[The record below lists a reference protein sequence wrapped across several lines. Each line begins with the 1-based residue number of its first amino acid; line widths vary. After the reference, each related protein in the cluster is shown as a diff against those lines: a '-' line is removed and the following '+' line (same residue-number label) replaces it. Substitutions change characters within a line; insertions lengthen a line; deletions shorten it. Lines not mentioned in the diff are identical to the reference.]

1 MHPGTRSPGGGEPL
15 PSIGVT
21 LRLTVDTGAWQ
32 RHIDAVVAAT
42 DGLVPVVKGN
52 GYGFGR
58 SALALVAAT
67 MADTIAVGTVHEL
80 DVLDTTADIAAPRA
94 ASGAAPS
101 TAPGAAPS
109 TAPCDVTVL
118 TPTLHAPDVPH
129 DRVVLTVG
137 SSEHVAALAGWPG
150 RVVVKVASAMRRY
163 GEDPDLLDR
172 ARDAGLDVIG
182 WSIHPP
188 LAGTDRDRLD
198 EITALLPHLDPGF
211 TVWLS
216 HLAPDALALLPDSH
230 RYRLRVGTWLW
241 HGDKSALHLN
251 AEVLAIRPVAAGDRA
266 GYRLVPVPTDGT
278 LVMVGAGSAHGV
290 APLAD
295 GRSPFHHRRRRV
307 DLLEPPHMHTS
318 MLFVP
323 DGDPVP
329 EVGERIDVQR
339 PLITTHVD
347 HVEWV

>member
-1 MHPGTRSPGGGEPL
+1 MHPGPGCPDRVEPL
-15 PSIGVT
+15 PSIDVT

-32 RHIDAVVAAT
+32 QHVDAVVAAT

-58 SALALVAAT
+58 SALARVAAA
-67 MADTIAVGTVHEL
+67 MADTIAVGTVYEL
-80 DVLDTTADIAAPRA
+80 DVLDTTAGVAAPN
-94 ASGAAPS
+94 G
-101 TAPGAAPS
+101 APGGAPGG
-109 TAPCDVTVL
+109 APCDVAVL

-129 DRVVLTVG
+129 ERVVLTVG
-137 SSEHVAALAGWPG
+137 SPEHVAALAGWPG
-150 RVVVKVASAMRRY
+150 RVVVKVASSMRRY
-163 GEDPDLLDR
+163 GQDPDLLDR
-172 ARDAGLDVIG
+172 VRDAGLDVIG

-188 LAGTDRDRLD
+188 LAGSDGDRLD
-198 EITALLPHLDPGF
+198 EITALLPRLDPGL

-216 HLAPDALALLPDSH
+216 HLAPGSLALLPDSH

-251 AEVLAIRPVAAGDRA
+251 AEVLATRPVAAGDRA
-266 GYRLVPVPTDGT
+266 GYRLVPVLADGT

-290 APLAD
+290 APLVD

-329 EVGERIDVQR
+329 EVGERVDVQR
-339 PLITTHVD
+339 PLITTHPD